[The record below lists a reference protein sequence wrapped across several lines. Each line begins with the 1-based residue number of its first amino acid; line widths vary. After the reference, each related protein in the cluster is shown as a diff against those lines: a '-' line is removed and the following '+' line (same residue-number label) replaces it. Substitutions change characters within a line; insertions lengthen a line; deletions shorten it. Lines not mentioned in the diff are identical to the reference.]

1 MITSIASVGRCPKPD
16 ALVNQRERL
25 LKKEPSGEAGLGGEA
40 TPGGIASVGLHAA
53 PRNR

>member
-25 LKKEPSGEAGLGGEA
+25 LKKEPSGEAGLGGGSDA
-40 TPGGIASVGLHAA
+40 GRHRFGRLARGSSK
-53 PRNR
+53 